1 MIRLISRAF
10 WLSLFVVLSSSSTLE
25 PVKRTQNESI
35 PIMSNSSSSSSNQ
48 TVRATKVASIPIIAE
63 NNNKTATTQ
72 PKNEILVPKGTVP
85 PTEAPEIVGDRKAL
99 MDIYSRCN
107 GPSWVG
113 PKGIRTNW
121 NTPNVCVWY
130 GIKCD
135 NTTGRV
141 VFIDIEQRTM
151 ACDLP
156 PSISAL
162 SALRTFDV
170 AGGLLGTIPQAMST
184 WTSIRH
190 LKLYQNDFSGTLP
203 EFISKFTELKEF
215 AVVPRSASI
224 GRLTGTLPAYLEKL
238 PLQILVLDSNNMEG
252 MIPSFVFNLTFFH
265 LRGNAFK
272 GPCPIPI
279 PPRDKRSGY
288 VNIQCTPAPTNHS
301 QLLKR
306 LQSMLNDTR
315 RNYNGTNNNI
325 NNLQNSSANDS
336 NISMYYKKDRRRQQ
350 GFRNPQR
357 PSQRK
362 DAKPNQQQGGGGGGF
377 IWEQEEHS
385 NQVNFNNNPY
395 SEHGN
400 GNNNNNNDFQQN
412 FPPGRDGDQSPN
424 NNNNNENPNHHR
436 DTQSQY
442 GDYQP
447 RNDYNNNNF
456 HQPHQYQQPQH
467 ETHAPPAGFPSLAEP
482 FHPHPGTQVVGQ
494 EETEDFAL
502 YIVSV
507 LLLIVFVMARRRS
520 RSRLKA

>member
-238 PLQILVLDSNNMEG
+238 PLQILVLDANKLSG
-252 MIPSFVFNLTFFH
+252 TVPAFIFKLKFFH
-265 LRGNAFK
+265 LRDNEFTGPCGLPGELSGAVSIICPTSSNGNA
-272 GPCPIPI
+272 
-279 PPRDKRSGY
+279 
-288 VNIQCTPAPTNHS
+288 NNN
-301 QLLKR
+301 
-306 LQSMLNDTR
+306 MNN
-315 RNYNGTNNNI
+315 NYNAYNVTSAEGLAQFPSMQMNSFAANGSNTTTVGAPNPLAGYTI
-325 NNLQNSSANDS
+325 NT
-336 NISMYYKKDRRRQQ
+336 
-350 GFRNPQR
+350 
-357 PSQRK
+357 
-362 DAKPNQQQGGGGGGF
+362 GGNTLPTGD
-377 IWEQEEHS
+377 
-385 NQVNFNNNPY
+385 
-395 SEHGN
+395 GN
-400 GNNNNNNDFQQN
+400 K
-412 FPPGRDGDQSPN
+412 
-424 NNNNNENPNHHR
+424 
-436 DTQSQY
+436 
-442 GDYQP
+442 
-447 RNDYNNNNF
+447 
-456 HQPHQYQQPQH
+456 
-467 ETHAPPAGFPSLAEP
+467 FPSLVDS
-482 FHPHPGTQVVGQ
+482 FQPHPGTTQ
-494 EETEDFAL
+494 EEDDYATYLSAG
-502 YIVSV
+502 VV
-507 LLLIVFVMARRRS
+507 LVFVIAIAKRRS
-520 RSRLKA
+520 KARSKT